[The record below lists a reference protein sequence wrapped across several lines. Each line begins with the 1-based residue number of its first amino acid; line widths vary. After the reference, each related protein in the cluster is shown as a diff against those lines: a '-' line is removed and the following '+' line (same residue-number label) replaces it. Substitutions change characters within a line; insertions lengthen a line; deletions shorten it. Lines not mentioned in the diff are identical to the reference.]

1 MRLKKYFANG
11 GTNEMKYARNIYIR
25 NIFSRNYMYSFD
37 SRDSEY
43 REIDTK
49 EATLMMNSLENILTW
64 FTKYETESAIVY
76 LAYLPIVQFYL
87 HHRIEKE
94 KDIKYWD
101 TMVKET
107 IGEYIFYK

>member
-1 MRLKKYFANG
+1 
-11 GTNEMKYARNIYIR
+11 MKYARNIYIR
-25 NIFSRNYMYSFD
+25 NIFSRNYTYSFD

-43 REIDTK
+43 REIDLK
-49 EATLMMNSLENILTW
+49 EATQKMNSLENILTW

-76 LAYLPIVQFYL
+76 L
-87 HHRIEKE
+87 HHKIEKE
-94 KDIKYWD
+94 KDIQYWN